1 MRLLEGLSCGRM
13 ILRPMVRVVR
23 ENLDKSDEELT
34 KIICDNIVLN
44 TYRNDTSTRIWV
56 DNDGIINID
65 VTPP

>member
-1 MRLLEGLSCGRM
+1 M

>member
-1 MRLLEGLSCGRM
+1 
-13 ILRPMVRVVR
+13 MVRVVR